1 MGINKLTPEGLLRLC
16 TSGPVQPVIR
26 RFDNLTLKGGVMVK
40 KAETKL
46 TARFVDNKNGT
57 ITDIK
62 TGLTWVKNPHTDLPE
77 KFKGE

>member
-1 MGINKLTPEGLLRLC
+1 
-16 TSGPVQPVIR
+16 
-26 RFDNLTLKGGVMVK
+26 MVK